1 MLIQQRLP
9 IIQYNDYKSFL
20 NSQWLMNNY
29 LTEIQFIDCLKE
41 VSNQVGML
49 SKEKAQFNQEQLA
62 QINTINQKVILLTYF
77 LFGYHIIYVEKQ
89 YFVYALYKQFLLI
102 IIKISNKNCDQLLSI
117 TSSSHP
123 ICKSIFFECVIMLLN
138 QSTYLL
144 NQADQIQVD
153 NDIDD
158 DVQNLLN
165 SKLFYKMA
173 YITLMDLIKDTVLQ
187 NHFDGQSLIAIC
199 INQMLLTDQL
209 QSKLSLDKIKN
220 IRQHD
225 TEYLINLMR
234 LFIDNKDDQLHIT
247 KQILRYIFT
256 LNEERNCQIS
266 KLVFSNLKQL
276 SHSTSLILQSI
287 RIWLESKNQIVIQQI
302 RLYLEE
308 YLKTSFN
315 QIHDDSD
322 YIPMLFQIL
331 SSIQS
336 QGFIEESNFSESVF
350 EELIQIFHFLW
361 HQLEQETNDRMFAEK
376 IEFWQNYTKKLR
388 KQSNF
393 TNHNQKSFPSTVRDC
408 AALYLILHDQQNT
421 KKYINPADSLIP
433 YIDALY
439 PLEQQQVKDMQ
450 LMQNLI
456 KSSVEF
462 LVDPILKDDLVVLQT
477 LEKVLTQVQ
486 LLNSSM
492 KQKVFQLI
500 WSRWSP
506 ENPFYVKILQQI
518 VSIFLENEDQQLG
531 TRNNFF
537 LSILAM
543 ESEKKIVHPQKFH
556 TLLQICQYLC
566 LENAPVN
573 MEHIF
578 SQSQDHNSCLK
589 LKKYKIKKSFQ
600 EFFQVNNYY
609 SMIVKLISGI
619 QNTTNLVYILKE
631 FIKLEWLLTEGLK
644 LSQVEFADEF
654 VQFLEQKL
662 QVFSEDQMKELIEL
676 LQDCSVSMVS
686 RFLKLKNTIDNL
698 EQYGEI
704 IIQNE
709 FCLKVLVEVF
719 IFNSH
724 PSENLKQKCLQFLG
738 VLLSFNEYNQLVFR
752 ECIRLSN
759 FLQCMRYQRN
769 KKLQQSMEDVLKRS
783 LSFIRND
790 QIQKMI
796 QNAPKDHQKKQVF
809 RQSNFSQYVGA
820 TLETFSAISKE
831 VKGKKQFQLLGKD
844 SGIVIKNYQDLC
856 TKKWR
861 SFTILIEFKKE
872 SFYFINSNAKHK
884 DEVFK
889 EEQVIF
895 NMSGMFETQMG
906 NNFSGQK
913 YSLQQVDLIKV
924 ALLKPPFAQENQKIN
939 PLENLIK
946 ISILNNEQK
955 PNDMY
960 INFTQKT
967 KDELILLAII
977 FEDKPK
983 HTFFVKIQ
991 DEPKKTYH
999 IKSFLTEYVKKHS
1012 DKYHITLNI
1021 GTYYI
1026 NQQFQNTF
1034 QGVINNFIIIE
1045 KVLYLKQIEAVFQR
1059 NQNNLIEII
1068 EKEVLQAGNEEIESR
1083 EMQYLDIEKFKT
1095 CFSLVE
1101 INDAIKV
1108 TKYQTIQEQ
1117 NFLMNMIKKQV
1128 SHKMVHES
1136 NQVVK
1141 VFYQGV
1147 NIIEDAGLADV
1158 FLSLDNIE
1166 IILFIIQISTQT
1178 YFNLENFERRSSRL
1192 KTLQVTLP
1200 NEAGRNQGVFRRINY
1215 FDNLFRQ
1222 YFLVKDMRKCRDD
1235 YLNCQQFHLNLV
1247 KSNSSQFS
1255 QGESPIEKKQ
1265 NCLLDTS
1272 GSIVNS
1278 IIGGWNNPSVSQF
1291 VLDHSEQNQQHQIQ
1305 PLQQHSTYGIDE
1317 LTQNKQ
1323 NDPEIKNGAFMDI
1336 ISVEK
1341 TTFKSQTEKLSSN
1354 KYIEDTRVKSQYVGR
1369 RTSRNYTCNTSP
1381 KKHTSLNQFNQN
1393 IIEIQS
1399 DKNIEFTLEE
1409 KSPTHNDTN
1418 IFQCEWI
1425 RVKLQVYGELR
1436 VLEKGK
1442 VLQFQSDAKERPEQ
1456 DFYTYGTISFNLRK
1470 VKLTKRLNT
1479 ASIIE
1484 IQTRR
1489 YSHKEIA
1496 VEIFC
1501 KNKKSYFFVLYD
1513 TEKRNQFLNCFKQ
1526 HYNISLVI
1534 DRRAEFQAR
1543 NYTKKWLKGKITNFE
1558 YLMLINKYSGRSFND
1573 LNQYPIFP
1581 WVISDYTSKKI
1592 DLNNRE
1598 QYRDLDK
1605 LISSQ
1610 NKERLENIKTRAE
1623 SLKQTQMEY
1632 FLFGSHY
1639 SVAAQIINTLVR
1651 IEPFTSLQCDLQ
1663 DGKLDQADR
1672 IFFSI
1677 PNTWVSCQNDHQ
1689 DFRELIPE
1697 YFYFPEFLKNINKI
1711 QFGIRQNS
1719 EVVDDVV
1726 LPPWAE
1732 SCEEFIEINRKAL
1745 ESYFVSEKL
1754 HNWINLIFGPYSQGE
1769 EARKKDNL
1777 YHWLTYE
1784 SCWQSLDKL
1793 PYQDKMGYLT
1803 QIQSFGQVPFQL
1815 FTKPHPQK
1823 QRLEQNL
1830 YFPSNLVK
1838 ILTDKKLINSKRI
1851 MKFDK
1856 KLIVKTYKE
1865 NDNLYV
1871 LMNNCSV
1878 YKLKYNAS
1886 LEKKESEEKLLS
1898 AQLFS
1903 IQEVEKLHM
1912 EKCDILKDQQQVHET
1927 YKNAK
1932 PIHITGQQFQFD
1944 DHFLFVAGYLSGS
1957 VYIYDIHQDKAQSPN
1972 VCHKIKLHRRRVTC
1986 LCYSPKL
1993 KVLCLGAKDNR
2004 VTVWKVQQSNEKT
2017 ISFGASPKYILYG
2030 HDKSIKCLTID
2041 EDMEIV
2047 ISLDKVGKLQIHSVI
2062 SGLFLNEIKI
2072 QLSVGEKIWNVI
2084 SNGNGLIALL
2094 TTNSEIIVTRVNGF
2108 VVRRYVNNNIG
2119 QITQIMFYQE
2129 SHLLISTLKGEIL
2142 LIQDVSS
2149 LTEQYPLIFHIYQNT
2164 QKIGIINF
2172 SYCNIDIQ
2180 IEFENEGVTF
2190 LISLIDGSLYRL
2202 ILSAGQN
2209 NDFQK
2214 YLGKLGM

>member
-1 MLIQQRLP
+1 MQFYQQYIQAS
-9 IIQYNDYKSFL
+9 IQYL
-20 NSQWLMNNY
+20 
-29 LTEIQFIDCLKE
+29 
-41 VSNQVGML
+41 
-49 SKEKAQFNQEQLA
+49 
-62 QINTINQKVILLTYF
+62 
-77 LFGYHIIYVEKQ
+77 
-89 YFVYALYKQFLLI
+89 
-102 IIKISNKNCDQLLSI
+102 
-117 TSSSHP
+117 
-123 ICKSIFFECVIMLLN
+123 
-138 QSTYLL
+138 
-144 NQADQIQVD
+144 
-153 NDIDD
+153 
-158 DVQNLLN
+158 
-165 SKLFYKMA
+165 
-173 YITLMDLIKDTVLQ
+173 
-187 NHFDGQSLIAIC
+187 
-199 INQMLLTDQL
+199 
-209 QSKLSLDKIKN
+209 
-220 IRQHD
+220 
-225 TEYLINLMR
+225 
-234 LFIDNKDDQLHIT
+234 
-247 KQILRYIFT
+247 
-256 LNEERNCQIS
+256 
-266 KLVFSNLKQL
+266 
-276 SHSTSLILQSI
+276 
-287 RIWLESKNQIVIQQI
+287 
-302 RLYLEE
+302 
-308 YLKTSFN
+308 
-315 QIHDDSD
+315 
-322 YIPMLFQIL
+322 
-331 SSIQS
+331 
-336 QGFIEESNFSESVF
+336 GFIEDTNFCESVF

-361 HQLEQETNDRMFAEK
+361 HQLEQETNEKMFDDK
-376 IEFWQNYTKKLR
+376 IEFWQQYIKNLKKQLNPINSIQ
-388 KQSNF
+388 KQVSN
-393 TNHNQKSFPSTVRDC
+393 KIKDC
-408 AALYLILHDQQNT
+408 ACVYLILHDQQNT
-421 KKYINPADSLIP
+421 KKYIISADTLIP
-433 YIDALY
+433 FIDVLY
-439 PLEQQQVKDMQ
+439 PLDQQQVKQMQ

-462 LVDPILKDDLVVLQT
+462 LVDPILKDDEVVIKTLQ
-477 LEKVLTQVQ
+477 KVLTQVQ

-492 KQKVFQLI
+492 KQKIFQMI

-573 MEHIF
+573 MEDIF

-619 QNTTNLVYILKE
+619 QNTTNFIYILKE

-644 LSQVEFADEF
+644 LTQVEFADEF

-662 QVFSEDQMKELIEL
+662 YVFSEDQMKETIEL
-676 LQDCSVSMVS
+676 LQDCSVSMIS
-686 RFLKLKNTIDNL
+686 RFLKLKNISDNL

-724 PSENLKQKCLQFLG
+724 PSEFLKQKCLQFLG

-759 FLQCMRYQRN
+759 FLQCMRNQRN
-769 KKLQQSMEDVLKRS
+769 KKLQQSMEDILKRS
-783 LSFIRND
+783 LSFIKND

-796 QNAPKDHQKKQVF
+796 QNAPKDYQKKQVF

-820 TLETFSAISKE
+820 TLETFSNISKE
-831 VKGKKQFQLLGKD
+831 IKGKKQFQFLGKD

-856 TKKWR
+856 TKKWK

-884 DEVFK
+884 DEVYK

-895 NMSGMFETQMG
+895 NMSGMLESQSG
-906 NNFSGQK
+906 NNQSGQK
-913 YSLQQVDLIKV
+913 QNLQQIDLIKV
-924 ALLKPPFAQENQKIN
+924 ALLRPTFNQENYKIN
-939 PLENLIK
+939 PLENQLK
-946 ISILNNEQK
+946 ITILNFEQK
-955 PNDMY
+955 PFDINL
-960 INFTQKT
+960 NFTQKS
-967 KDELILLAII
+967 KEELILLAIM

-983 HTFFVKIQ
+983 HTFSIKIQ
-991 DEPKKTYH
+991 DEPKKNFQ
-999 IKSFLTEYVKKHS
+999 IKSFITEYVKKYS

-1034 QGVINNFIIIE
+1034 QGIINNFIILE
-1045 KVLYLKQIEAVFQR
+1045 KILYLKQIDAIFQR
-1059 NQNNLIEII
+1059 NQNNLIDII
-1068 EKEVLQAGNEEIESR
+1068 EKEILQVGNEEIESR

-1136 NQVVK
+1136 NQIVK

-1147 NIIEDAGLADV
+1147 NVIEDAGLAEV

-1192 KTLQVTLP
+1192 KTLQVTLQ
-1200 NEAGRNQGVFRRINY
+1200 NGTGRNQGVFRRINY

-1235 YLNCQQFHLNLV
+1235 YLNCQQFHLNLL
-1247 KSNSSQFS
+1247 KSNSSQLS
-1255 QGESPIEKKQ
+1255 QGESPVEKKQ
-1265 NCLLDTS
+1265 NFLLDMG

-1278 IIGGWNNPSVSQF
+1278 IISTQNYPIVSQF
-1291 VLDHSEQNQQHQIQ
+1291 NMDFS
-1305 PLQQHSTYGIDE
+1305 D
-1317 LTQNKQ
+1317 QNKQ
-1323 NDPEIKNGAFMDI
+1323 NQIQSAQIQTINQIDEINYIKQNDSDIKNVAFQDM
-1336 ISVEK
+1336 ISIEK
-1341 TTFKSQTEKLSSN
+1341 HTFKSSTEKVSSN
-1354 KYIEDTRVKSQYVGR
+1354 KYIEDTRVKSQFVGR
-1369 RTSRNYTCNTSP
+1369 KTSRNYTCNTSP
-1381 KKHTSLNQFNQN
+1381 KKHIQQNQFNQN
-1393 IIEIQS
+1393 IQEIQS
-1399 DKNIEFTLEE
+1399 DKNIEFVLEE
-1409 KSPTHNDTN
+1409 RSSIQNDMT

-1425 RVKLQVYGELR
+1425 RVKMQVFGELKI
-1436 VLEKGK
+1436 LEKGK

-1456 DFYTYGTISFNLRK
+1456 EFYTYGTISFNLRK
-1470 VKLTKRLNT
+1470 VKLTKTLNT
-1479 ASIIE
+1479 TQIVE

-1496 VEIFC
+1496 IEIFC

-1526 HYNISLVI
+1526 NYNISIVI
-1534 DRRAEFQAR
+1534 DRRAEFQAK

-1605 LISSQ
+1605 MISSQ
-1610 NKERLENIKTRAE
+1610 NKERLENSKIRAE

-1677 PNTWVSCQNDHQ
+1677 PNTWESCQNDHQ

-1711 QFGIRQNS
+1711 QFGIRQNQ
-1719 EVVDDVV
+1719 EMVDDVV

-1732 SCEEFIEINRKAL
+1732 SCEDFIEINRKAL

-1769 EARKKDNL
+1769 EAKKKDNL

-1815 FTKPHPQK
+1815 FIKPHPQK
-1823 QRLEQNL
+1823 QKLEQNL

-1856 KLIVKTYKE
+1856 KLILKTYKE
-1865 NDNLYV
+1865 IDNFYV

-1898 AQLFS
+1898 SQLFS
-1903 IQEVEKLHM
+1903 IQDIEKLHL
-1912 EKCDILKDQQQVHET
+1912 EKCDMLKDQQQTHDN
-1927 YKNAK
+1927 YKNIK

-1944 DHFLFVAGYLSGS
+1944 DHFLFVAGYLSGA
-1957 VYIYDIHQDKAQSPN
+1957 VYIYDLHQDKTQNSQI
-1972 VCHKIKLHRRRVTC
+1972 CHKIKLHRRRVTC
-1986 LCYSPKL
+1986 LSYSSKL

-2017 ISFGASPKYILYG
+2017 ISFGTSPKYILYG

-2041 EDMEIV
+2041 DDMELV
-2047 ISLDKVGKLQIHSVI
+2047 ISLDKSGKLQIHSVI
-2062 SGLFLNEIKI
+2062 SGLFLNEIKFN
-2072 QLSVGEKIWNVI
+2072 LNFGEKIWNVI

-2108 VVRRYVNNNIG
+2108 IIRRYVNNNIG
-2119 QITQIMFYQE
+2119 QITQFIFYQE

-2149 LTEQYPLIFHIYQNT
+2149 LAEQYPLIFHIYQNI

-2172 SYCNIDIQ
+2172 SYCIKNIIQ
-2180 IEFENEGVTF
+2180 LEFENEGIIF
-2190 LISLIDGSLYRL
+2190 LITLIDGSLYRL
-2202 ILSAGQN
+2202 VLSAGQYT
-2209 NDFQK
+2209 DFQN